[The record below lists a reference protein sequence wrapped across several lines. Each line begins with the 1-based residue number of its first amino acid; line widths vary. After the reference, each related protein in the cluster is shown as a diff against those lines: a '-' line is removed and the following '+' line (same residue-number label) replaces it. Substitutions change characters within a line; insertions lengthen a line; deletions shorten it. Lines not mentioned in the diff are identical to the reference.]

1 MSTYYSIHL
10 HVVFSTK
17 HRRPF
22 ITADWIDRLHAYL
35 GGILTGLDVVPVQ
48 ISGVADHVHLLLGIK
63 TTHRVSDVIRD
74 LKKSSTAWVHEE
86 IGLATFS
93 WQDGYAAISVSP
105 NACDQVKRYIANQA
119 EHHRTRTF
127 REELED
133 ILRRAGISFQ
143 PEHLD

>member
-1 MSTYYSIHL
+1 
-10 HVVFSTK
+10 
-17 HRRPF
+17 
-22 ITADWIDRLHAYL
+22 
-35 GGILTGLDVVPVQ
+35 
-48 ISGVADHVHLLLGIK
+48 VH
-63 TTHRVSDVIRD
+63 D
-74 LKKSSTAWVHEE
+74 E

-133 ILRRAGISFQ
+133 ILRRAGINFH